1 MIMAASSKSFIMMEP
16 ILLLAVRIIDA
27 MVRGCLV
34 RHRKLPVVLDQK
46 PPIPGPEAYIAAR
59 QDGFLGTTVYSRT
72 G

>member
-1 MIMAASSKSFIMMEP
+1 
-16 ILLLAVRIIDA
+16 

-46 PPIPGPEAYIAAR
+46 PPIPGPEASIAAR